1 MKNLL
6 KLSVCTLLAL
16 ALVLSGCAAKEEPAK
31 APEATKAPA
40 ADAAPEADTP
50 IGIMSDFTATDL
62 DGNEV
67 TPQSAFGGYKLTMVN
82 VWGTFCGPCI
92 SEMPDLG
99 ELSDELAE
107 QNIRIVGI
115 VSDAMGYDGT
125 TDAAIVDAAK
135 EIVAET
141 GADYLHIVPSQDLMG
156 LLYQIQAVPTT
167 FFVDEN
173 GCQVGM
179 AYAGAMSKDEWSK
192 IIEETLKEMQ

>member
-40 ADAAPEADTP
+40 ADAAPEVDAP
-50 IGIMSDFTATDL
+50 IGIMSDFTAADL

-107 QNIRIVGI
+107 QDIRIVGI

-125 TDAAIVDAAK
+125 TDAAIVEAAK
-135 EIVAET
+135 EIVTET

-179 AYAGAMSKDEWSK
+179 AYAGAMSKEEWSK

>member
-40 ADAAPEADTP
+40 ADAAPEAAAP
-50 IGIMSDFTATDL
+50 VGIMSDFTATDL

-67 TPQSAFGGYKLTMVN
+67 NAQSAFSDYQLTMVN

-107 QNIRIVGI
+107 QDIRIVGI

-125 TDAAIVDAAK
+125 TDVAIVDAAK

-179 AYAGAMSKDEWSK
+179 AYAGAMSKEEWSK